1 MQIIKT
7 TADLAELPHVQKG
20 CVLTIGNFDGVHL
33 GHQEILTAAKQT
45 AAKRST
51 ELIVMTFEPH
61 PLVVARPQQK
71 PGILTPL
78 SLKKHLLAEA
88 GADCLLVVGTT
99 QQLLDLS
106 PDDFVQRFIV
116 ENIQPCVVVE
126 GESFNFGAGRAGSI
140 HTFREL
146 GRKKGFEVCVIE
158 AREAELTSGQ
168 KVKVS
173 STLIR
178 DMLKTGGVADAAVA
192 LSRPYRLIGQIIPG
206 QGKGKQ
212 LGFPTANLG
221 PTEQIVCADGV
232 YAGFVEIADSEE
244 KVCAARD
251 KIPAAL
257 SLGRA
262 QTLGTDIPQLIEAHL
277 LTDKVGDLYGRW
289 LAMDF
294 MDRIRSQ
301 KKFDTEKDLT
311 AQIAKDCEK
320 AKQILTGQR

>member
-1 MQIIKT
+1 MQIIET
-7 TADLAELPHVQKG
+7 TSDLAELPQIQKG

-33 GHQEILTAAKQT
+33 GHQEILSAAKQT
-45 AAKRST
+45 ASKRAT

-61 PLVVARPQQK
+61 PLVVARPQEK
-71 PGILTPL
+71 LGILTSLP
-78 SLKKHLLAEA
+78 LKKHLLAEA
-88 GADCLLVVGTT
+88 GTDYLLVIRTT
-99 QQLLDLS
+99 RQLLNLS

-116 ENIQPCVVVE
+116 ENIQPGVVVE
-126 GESFNFGAGRAGSI
+126 GESFNFGAARAGSI
-140 HTFREL
+140 HTLQDLAAE
-146 GRKKGFEVCVIE
+146 KGFSVSVIE
-158 AREAELTSGQ
+158 AREVKLPAGR

-178 DMLKTGGVADAAVA
+178 DMLKTGNVADAAVA
-192 LSRPYRLIGQIIPG
+192 LSRPYRLTGQVVPG

-221 PTEQIVCADGV
+221 PTEQLVPADGV

-244 KVCAARD
+244 KVCPAGEQ
-251 KIPAAL
+251 IPAAL

-277 LTDKVGDLYGRW
+277 LTDEVGNLYGRW
-289 LAMDF
+289 LAMNF
-294 MDRIRSQ
+294 IERIRSQ

-311 AQIAKDCEK
+311 AQIAKDCDK
-320 AKQILTGQR
+320 AKEILTKQR